1 MIFPVSS
8 IMLKNRRDY
17 DAILESFSKPLL
29 FILTNYDLTE
39 DGIMTVKQ
47 ESKSYYQ
54 YIDFTMIAEY
64 LFSCINE
71 AIFDYIE
78 REIKFLV
85 NYDKTKKAIQ
95 EIIDMPDNQ
104 IDLLIKFVTQNNGS
118 LSSSKRN
125 KFFSLLTDEEVAQVT
140 QMINA
145 YITTSPKTHDK

>member
-1 MIFPVSS
+1 
-8 IMLKNRRDY
+8 
-17 DAILESFSKPLL
+17 
-29 FILTNYDLTE
+29 
-39 DGIMTVKQ
+39 MTVKQ

-71 AIFDYIE
+71 AIFDDIE
-78 REIKFLV
+78 RGIKFLV

-125 KFFSLLTDEEVAQVT
+125 KFFSLLTDEEIAQVV
-140 QMINA
+140 QIINT
-145 YITTSPKTHDK
+145 YMTTSPKTHSDE